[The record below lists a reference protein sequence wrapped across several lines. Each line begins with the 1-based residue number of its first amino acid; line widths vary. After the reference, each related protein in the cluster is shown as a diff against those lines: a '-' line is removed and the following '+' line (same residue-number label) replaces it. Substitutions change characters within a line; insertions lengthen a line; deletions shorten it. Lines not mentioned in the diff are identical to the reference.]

1 MFYDQ
6 DIEYDA
12 QCVMEAVLEKKSLDK
27 MLSTYLKQLDSKL
40 KTVED
45 CDEFLEKIKVDASRF
60 NDNLRTLQD
69 SKAKY
74 EKGTIDY
81 KEYKTI
87 SRKASREVASSCR
100 TFKINLSRFGG
111 KGAEDITKEDIM
123 NFKSYLSGIIKGVN
137 SIKKERQR
145 SNKTNASESVDAYS
159 DYEIYKQEFNQAIS
173 KLETL

>member
-111 KGAEDITKEDIM
+111 KGAEDITKEDIHTEDKPKEDKDIHKEDINTENEVNENKVN
-123 NFKSYLSGIIKGVN
+123 NFKRAVSSIGFRKIKVY
-137 SIKKERQR
+137 R
-145 SNKTNASESVDAYS
+145 
-159 DYEIYKQEFNQAIS
+159 F
-173 KLETL
+173 